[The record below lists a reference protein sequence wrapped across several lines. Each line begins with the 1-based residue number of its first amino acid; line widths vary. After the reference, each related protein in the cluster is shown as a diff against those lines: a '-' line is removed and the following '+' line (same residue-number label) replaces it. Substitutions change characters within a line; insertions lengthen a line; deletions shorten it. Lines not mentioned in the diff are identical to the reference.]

1 MMKAR
6 QNCGSD
12 DGVGYVTDVDVD
24 VDVDWPNIVL
34 ENVKSTFIKFSR
46 IHPIQCNKQSS
57 FMKST

>member
-12 DGVGYVTDVDVD
+12 DGVGYFAEVDVD
-24 VDVDWPNIVL
+24 VNWSKLVL